1 MVKAVHEIIV
11 YLEDTKKVKEMQRE
25 ITDLKLQVA
34 KAEAKAL
41 KFHNSLID
49 EMSRSIRLEDKVRE
63 LERILHTH

>member
-1 MVKAVHEIIV
+1 MHELKV
-11 YLEDTKKVKEMQRE
+11 YLEDTKKVKELQRE
-25 ITDLKLQVA
+25 ITELKLQLA

-63 LERILHTH
+63 LERIIHTH